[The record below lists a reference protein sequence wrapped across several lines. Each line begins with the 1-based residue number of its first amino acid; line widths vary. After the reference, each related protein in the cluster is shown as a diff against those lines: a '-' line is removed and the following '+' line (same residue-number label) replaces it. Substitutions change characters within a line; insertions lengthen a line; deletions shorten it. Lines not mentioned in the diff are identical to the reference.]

1 MLTPQP
7 APFRLEWPPLLARL
21 QPILAKSASPVYL
34 VGGAVRD
41 AVLRRPIHD
50 LDFATAEDGCRIA
63 RTIANRLK
71 GAYYPLDVERGVGRA
86 IIENDGDRFV
96 IDIARFRGDSLES
109 DLAARDFTMN
119 AVAVLVDEGE
129 LQEIIDPL
137 NGLADL
143 HKKQLRRCAP
153 DSIKSDPVRAL
164 RAVRQSVALQ
174 LLIEPE
180 TRADMRKYGPGIANV
195 SVERVRD
202 EFMTMLGG
210 PRPHAA
216 LRVLDTLGLLRLILP
231 EVEAMRGVAQSP
243 PHVYDV
249 WEHTLNV
256 VERLDGVIT
265 TISPQ
270 RTSDSAADSAYGM
283 IVYLLDRFRRNLQNH
298 LAVPLP
304 NERSVRALLVLAAL
318 LHDCAKPM
326 TRSVDEDGRIH
337 FYKHELVGADL
348 ARERGAA
355 LRLGNDEINR
365 LAATVRHH
373 MRPMNLKMTQNMA
386 LNDLASLS
394 RRTLYRYWNRTEGA
408 GVDVCILTLADYLGM
423 VGPTLVLQDWIAH
436 LQMIGA
442 LLDGYFNQRH
452 TVVSPPPLVSGHD
465 LMETLTLPP
474 GPLIGRLLSRI
485 EEAQASGDIENR
497 EQAIALARNLLDTP
511 LDEVDE

>member
-1 MLTPQP
+1 MLISQP
-7 APFRLEWPPLLARL
+7 VPFRLDWPPLLAQL
-21 QPILAKSASPVYL
+21 QPILAKSNSPVYL

-41 AVLRRPIHD
+41 AVLHRPIHD

-63 RTIANRLK
+63 KTVANRLK

-86 IIENDGDRFV
+86 IIELKGEHGGERFV
-96 IDIARFRGDSLES
+96 IDIARFRGDSLAS

-119 AVAVLVDEGE
+119 ALAVLVNSSD
-129 LQEIIDPL
+129 LQQIIDPQ

-153 DSIKSDPVRAL
+153 DSIESDPVRAL

-174 LLIEPE
+174 LMIEPE
-180 TRADMRKYGPGIANV
+180 TRADIRHYGPQITSV

-216 LRVLDTLGLLRLILP
+216 LRILDTLGLLRLILP
-231 EVEAMRGVAQSP
+231 EIDAMRGVAQSP
-243 PHVYDV
+243 PHVFDV
-249 WEHTLNV
+249 WEHTLYV
-256 VERLDGVIT
+256 VERLDGVLR

-270 RTSDSAADSAYGM
+270 RTSDNAANSAHGM
-283 IVYLLDRFRRNLQNH
+283 IVYLLDRFRGNLQNH

-304 NERSVRALLVLAAL
+304 NERSVRALLVLSAL

-326 TRSVDEDGRIH
+326 TRSVGEDGRIH
-337 FYKHELVGADL
+337 FYNHETLGADL
-348 ARERGAA
+348 ARGRGTA

-365 LAATVRHH
+365 LAAIVRHH
-373 MRPMNLKMTQNMA
+373 MRPMSLRMTLSDA
-386 LNDLASLS
+386 GDIS

-408 GVDVCILTLADYLGM
+408 GIDVCILTLADYLG
-423 VGPTLVLQDWIAH
+423 VYGPTRVLQDWILH
-436 LQMIGA
+436 LQMVGA
-442 LLDGYFNQRH
+442 LLDGYFNQRN

-465 LMETLTLPP
+465 LMDMLSLPP

-485 EEAQASGDIENR
+485 GEAQASGEIENR
-497 EQAIALARNLLDTP
+497 EQAIALARNLLDAP
-511 LDEVDE
+511 PDEVDE